1 MAQIPS
7 TQPVLASAWQSDAL
21 DTGTIHDE
29 LNRLWAQLGGPRHG
43 GDAPGEMVA
52 EPHFGGGGL
61 MRANTLNLIAVA
73 NDMREVNLIQ
83 ETIAGLHDFLPSRT
97 IILSTHDGYDPAGDV
112 TGPRY
117 DVRVELKEQIREK
130 DKDQEEANL
139 RFEVITIGADRRETG
154 HLASLVMP
162 LLAADLPDF
171 LWWPGG
177 DFASN
182 SLFEDLLPVVD
193 RLIVDTAHLGREIQS
208 IASIRSVI
216 AEESSA
222 PIVGDFT
229 WLRLEPWRQLI
240 AQFFDS
246 PDVQRS
252 LSTIDQVT
260 IHYAETRDD
269 GSSGLA
275 AALLTAGWLGSR
287 LEWEAIDPLDRQ
299 KRGGLWAPLRT
310 IGDDRGRDIELH
322 LVPDTSPHARFSL
335 RRVKI
340 VATGDDPGVFM
351 VERTDTDDIITTSE
365 TSENPA
371 VSRMVY
377 SQRPDSGDMI
387 GQELQRFGSDEFY
400 EDAVRWAVKLIPE

>member
-1 MAQIPS
+1 MAQIPV
-7 TQPVLASAWQSDAL
+7 TKPVLASAWQSDAL

-52 EPHFGGGGL
+52 EQHFGGGGL

-73 NDMREVNLIQ
+73 NDMREVTLIE

-97 IILSTHDGYDPAGDV
+97 IILITHDSDDPEAI
-112 TGPRY
+112 GPRY
-117 DVRVELKEQIREK
+117 DVRVELKEQIG
-130 DKDQEEANL
+130 DKEDANL
-139 RFEVITIGADRRETG
+139 RFEVITIGADRREVG
-154 HLASLVMP
+154 HLASLVTP

-177 DFASN
+177 DFVHS
-182 SLFEDLLPVVD
+182 SLFDDLLPVVD
-193 RLIVDTAHLGREIQS
+193 RLIVDTAHLGRDIH
-208 IASIRSVI
+208 ALTALRSVMT
-216 AEESSA
+216 EDSGS

-252 LSTIDQVT
+252 LQTIDQVT
-260 IHYAETRDD
+260 IHYAETRQD

-275 AALLTAGWLGSR
+275 AALLMAGWFGSR
-287 LEWEAIDPLDRQ
+287 LGWQAIDPLERQ
-299 KRGGLWAPLRT
+299 KRGGFWAPLRASDE
-310 IGDDRGRDIELH
+310 GRGRDIELR
-322 LVPDTSPHARFSL
+322 LIPDTSPHARFSL
-335 RRVKI
+335 RRVAL
-340 VATGDDPGVFM
+340 VATGNAPGRFM
-351 VERTDTDDIITTSE
+351 VERTDGDDIITTSE
-365 TSENPA
+365 TPDNPA

-377 SQRPDSGDMI
+377 SQRPNSGDML

-400 EDAVRWAVKLIPE
+400 EEAVRWAVRLIPE

>member
-1 MAQIPS
+1 MAQTPAIK
-7 TQPVLASAWQSDAL
+7 PVLASAWQSDAL

-52 EPHFGGGGL
+52 EQHFGGGGL

-97 IILSTHDGYDPAGDV
+97 IILITHDSYDPEGEV

-117 DVRVELKEQIREK
+117 DVRVELKEQIG
-130 DKDQEEANL
+130 DDEEANL
-139 RFEVITIGADRRETG
+139 RFEVITIGADRREIG

-177 DFASN
+177 DFTRS
-182 SLFEDLLPVVD
+182 SLFDDLLPVVD
-193 RLIVDTAHLGREIQS
+193 RLIVDTAHLGREIQALAALRG
-208 IASIRSVI
+208 II
-216 AEESSA
+216 AEESGS

-229 WLRLEPWRQLI
+229 WLRLEPWRHLL
-240 AQFFDS
+240 AQFFDP
-246 PDVQRS
+246 PDVQKS
-252 LSTIDQVT
+252 LQTIDQVT
-260 IHYAETRDD
+260 INYAETRQD

-287 LEWEAIDPLDRQ
+287 LGWQAIDPLERQ
-299 KRGGLWAPLRT
+299 KRGGFWAPLRT
-310 IGDDRGRDIELH
+310 SEDGRSRDIELR
-322 LVPDTSPHARFSL
+322 LIPDTSPHARFSL
-335 RRVKI
+335 RRVTL
-340 VATGDDPGVFM
+340 VATGDAPGTFM
-351 VERTDTDDIITTSE
+351 VERTDGDDIITTSE
-365 TSENPA
+365 TPDNPA

-377 SQRPDSGDMI
+377 SQRPQSGDMI
-387 GQELQRFGSDEFY
+387 GQELQRFGPDKVY
-400 EDAVRWAVKLIPE
+400 EESVRWAVRIIPE

>member
-1 MAQIPS
+1 MAQTPA
-7 TQPVLASAWQSDAL
+7 TKPVLASAWQSDAL

-52 EPHFGGGGL
+52 EQHFGGGGL

-73 NDMREVNLIQ
+73 NDMREVSLIQ

-97 IILSTHDGYDPAGDV
+97 IILITHDGYDPEGEV

-117 DVRVELKEQIREK
+117 DVRVELKEQIGV
-130 DKDQEEANL
+130 DEEANL
-139 RFEVITIGADRRETG
+139 RFEVITIGADRREIG
-154 HLASLVMP
+154 HLASLVTP

-177 DFASN
+177 DFARS
-182 SLFEDLLPVVD
+182 SLFDDLLPVVD
-193 RLIVDTAHLGREIQS
+193 RLIVDTAHLGREIQAL
-208 IASIRSVI
+208 ASLRGII
-216 AEESSA
+216 AEESGS

-240 AQFFDS
+240 AQFFDP
-246 PDVQRS
+246 PDVQKS
-252 LSTIDQVT
+252 LQTIDQVT
-260 IHYAETRDD
+260 INYAETRQD

-275 AALLTAGWLGSR
+275 AALLTAGWFGSR
-287 LEWEAIDPLDRQ
+287 LGWEAIDALERQ
-299 KRGGLWAPLRT
+299 KRGGFWAPLRSSED
-310 IGDDRGRDIELH
+310 GRSRDIELR
-322 LVPDTSPHARFSL
+322 LIPDISPHARFSL
-335 RRVKI
+335 RRVTL
-340 VATGDDPGVFM
+340 VATGDAPGTFM
-351 VERTDTDDIITTSE
+351 VERTDGDDIITTSE
-365 TSENPA
+365 TPDNPA

-387 GQELQRFGSDEFY
+387 GQELQRFGPDEFY
-400 EDAVRWAVKLIPE
+400 EEAVRWAVRLIPE

>member
-1 MAQIPS
+1 MAQTPI
-7 TQPVLASAWQSDAL
+7 TKPVLASVWQSDAL

-52 EPHFGGGGL
+52 EQHFGGGGL

-73 NDMREVNLIQ
+73 NDMREVSLIQ

-97 IILSTHDGYDPAGDV
+97 IILITHDGYDPEGEV

-117 DVRVELKEQIREK
+117 DVRVELKEQIGV
-130 DKDQEEANL
+130 DEEANL
-139 RFEVITIGADRRETG
+139 RFEVITIGADRREIG
-154 HLASLVMP
+154 HLASLVTP

-177 DFASN
+177 DFARS
-182 SLFEDLLPVVD
+182 SLFDDLLPVVD
-193 RLIVDTAHLGREIQS
+193 RLIVDTAHLGREIQAL
-208 IASIRSVI
+208 ASLRGII
-216 AEESSA
+216 AEESGS

-240 AQFFDS
+240 AQFFDP
-246 PDVQRS
+246 PDVQKS
-252 LSTIDQVT
+252 LQTIDQVT
-260 IHYAETRDD
+260 INYAETRQD

-275 AALLTAGWLGSR
+275 AALLTAGWFGSR
-287 LEWEAIDPLDRQ
+287 LGWEAIDALERQ
-299 KRGGLWAPLRT
+299 KRGGFWAPLRSSED
-310 IGDDRGRDIELH
+310 GRSRDIELR
-322 LVPDTSPHARFSL
+322 LIPDISPHARFSL
-335 RRVKI
+335 RRVTL
-340 VATGDDPGVFM
+340 VATGDAPGTFM
-351 VERTDTDDIITTSE
+351 VERTDGDDIITTSE
-365 TSENPA
+365 TPDNPA

-387 GQELQRFGSDEFY
+387 GQELQRFGPDEFY
-400 EDAVRWAVKLIPE
+400 EEAVRWAVRLIPE